1 MESKEVVPSC
11 RGGADGVK
19 APGGLLSG
27 LTLQRLC
34 LGGSGES
41 VTARRLALKM
51 RRQSGLGAQDTR
63 RPEVVGAGLHVGQ
76 EPWTQ

>member
-1 MESKEVVPSC
+1 M
-11 RGGADGVK
+11 K

-27 LTLQRLC
+27 LTLERLC
-34 LGGSGES
+34 LGGSGDS
-41 VTARRLALKM
+41 VTTRHLALKM